1 MRWDSTQLPART
13 LLERD
18 HDWKQSWVIEIK
30 CSFYQ
35 GSKDTRYTG
44 ALVVVMGQKHWA
56 DRGGDSNIK
65 KTNNN
70 GREAEKM
77 CFLSGWSCVCVW
89 WRKLTE
95 RESGGQYSDWIILV
109 SKWLNVY
116 GTFILIKVN
125 KPYRYESLRTSL
137 NWSSGVWRGGK
148 TSKRLHFRWLGTL
161 MDIST
166 LPWTLLRVEESKIK
180 VLEHKIKCIIR
191 LFSSLLILGGDYIII
206 LLLWASKSYL
216 NDIVWEV

>member
-1 MRWDSTQLPART
+1 MKNKPTSTFRLFTDYNLGLTRSLLTVKPFTIIHNLLFIVTFLMFCKKTTGQRRKNCFILTLKVVCWRDSTQLHACT
-13 LLERD
+13 LLEMD

-95 RESGGQYSDWIILV
+95 REWRTIF
-109 SKWLNVY
+109 WLNY
-116 GTFILIKVN
+116 
-125 KPYRYESLRTSL
+125 
-137 NWSSGVWRGGK
+137 SS
-148 TSKRLHFRWLGTL
+148 F
-161 MDIST
+161 
-166 LPWTLLRVEESKIK
+166 
-180 VLEHKIKCIIR
+180 
-191 LFSSLLILGGDYIII
+191 
-206 LLLWASKSYL
+206 
-216 NDIVWEV
+216 